1 MFTGIVSAVGVIAKT
16 ASSVA
21 GRPHPLSPSPTGR
34 GGTKGKNGAGGLVLE
49 VKAPFRNVKRGE
61 SVAINGACL
70 TVERVIKGGFT
81 VRAVD
86 TTLDRTLFGEYA
98 AGRRVNL
105 ERAVRAGEPL
115 GGHLVQGH
123 VDGVA
128 TVEYVRSRGAAVLV
142 GLRVPVEVRDVCIP
156 KGSITVDGVSLTV
169 DDLPGGALVQ
179 VSLIPFTREH
189 TTLGELEPGGR
200 VHVEGDCVG
209 KYVRQLCRSGQ

>member
-1 MFTGIVSAVGVIAKT
+1 MFTGIVSAVGKVKKAWR
-16 ASSVA
+16 VA
-21 GRPHPLSPSPTGR
+21 GGQGS
-34 GGTKGKNGAGGLVLE
+34 GAVTLE
-49 VKAPFRNVKRGE
+49 IGAPYRNVKRGE

-70 TVERVIKGGFT
+70 TVERVTRGGFA

-98 AGRRVNL
+98 AGRKVNL

-123 VDGVA
+123 VDGIA
-128 TVEYVRSRGAAVLV
+128 SVEYVRPRGDAVLV
-142 GLRVPVEVRDVCIP
+142 GLRVPAEVREVCIP

-169 DDLPGGALVQ
+169 DGLPDGGAVQ

-189 TTLGELEPGGR
+189 TTLGGVETGMR
-200 VHVEGDCVG
+200 VHVEGDVIG
-209 KYVRQLCRSGQ
+209 KYVRQLCSSER